1 LRKILQ
7 TAALVVATLLGAAQA
22 HASCGSIDDGLGTFI
37 RAERVISP
45 VNQALLAPAFVQAR
59 DALTHA
65 QQTGQHG
72 WLENAADLALTLLR
86 HGEVAAAQ
94 LVGHHALSVRSCEP
108 QRGRMLLMQASA
120 ASPRVLGEAFN
131 REAYDRLAVQCALL
145 GAANNWQACRTVL
158 LERSDAT
165 DPAIRAALEA
175 LCATQFPVPIT
186 HEMLRVALEMLK
198 MGPCWV
204 NA

>member
-1 LRKILQ
+1 
-7 TAALVVATLLGAAQA
+7 
-22 HASCGSIDDGLGTFI
+22 
-37 RAERVISP
+37 
-45 VNQALLAPAFVQAR
+45 
-59 DALTHA
+59 
-65 QQTGQHG
+65 
-72 WLENAADLALTLLR
+72 
-86 HGEVAAAQ
+86 
-94 LVGHHALSVRSCEP
+94 
-108 QRGRMLLMQASA
+108 MLLMQASA